1 MMNDAFSALQRMKAS
16 KVAQVSG
23 VFAAPARASSTP
35 SSPQLALVPPIPTL
49 GALEALARR
58 AEAGKDVV
66 TDARRIASLP
76 KWEYADLLARCQPGG
91 DLDYTERFRVP
102 GGTMTLK
109 PIQNLA
115 LHWIEQ
121 KKGLVGPL
129 AVGSGK
135 CVAGNTEVYDL
146 SRGRRVRVDELRTD
160 LVVTSMDEST
170 GRLHARA
177 ATSFPSGTKPCV
189 CLSLAAGQSLTL
201 SADHP
206 VFTQRGWVHAADVLS
221 TDLVATPRKYAA
233 PETPLEVSD
242 DEVLALAYFLANG
255 GCTHG
260 TTFTDDNEA
269 LVEEFTG
276 VVGRIGVP
284 DIRHKKVGVR
294 TLPNRGKKATYLS
307 VAGMKPFLRRWD
319 IAHLSKHKRLPA
331 EAYGMSDAHVALFV
345 NRFWSSDGH
354 IAVKRRVL
362 ELILASEGLVR
373 DIQFLLLR
381 LGISSRLSFKLAKF
395 THKGERK
402 TASAW
407 RLTVSGAGPVAA
419 FFDRVGLL
427 YGQEEGSATVLTAVR
442 GTKTN
447 TNVDIVPFG
456 HEEFAL
462 LLEEIDL
469 PANVGTSKNAASVRR
484 TVLRKRLGI
493 TRGQYVGRDSFAQF
507 CEEYG
512 YAGRYAWLATSEL
525 NWERVRS
532 VTPVGNEAVF
542 DLSVDTTHN
551 FVANGVVIHNTLL
564 SLLAA
569 PVMGAQRPVLMI
581 PPALQLPLHHE
592 IARLKKHFR
601 IPLNLYIIPYS
612 QLSVAKSTDL
622 LEQLKPDLIIADEC
636 HSIRSP
642 GAARTK
648 RVLRYFRQF
657 PQTRFIAL
665 SGTLTAKE
673 LKDYAHLCELALR
686 DGSPVPLTEGDLL
699 AWGNCIDANGT
710 PQDKDWSIFAAFH
723 DVRHLPHEAR
733 RDAARDAFRERF
745 NSVPGVVATREASV
759 ACSLNLFERS
769 IAAPTEVVHALMELH
784 KTWTRPDGEE
794 MDSALSLWR
803 LGMQMSQ
810 GFYLRWVWP
819 EGKVDHEWM
828 EARSSWHREVRYVLQ
843 RNLGGMDSPLL
854 VWNAVQR
861 GQLDHPSIVRAFHAW
876 SGQKHKPP
884 PPTETVW
891 ISNYLVR
898 DALAWHREHPKGI
911 IWHSDLAT
919 ENALRAAG
927 VPTYGAGETPP
938 LEGGRGGLALSIRV
952 HGTGLNL
959 QYAHHENLILSF
971 PSSGKTME
979 QLLGRTHR
987 QGQDAD
993 EVACW
998 YYVHTDAARDAFR
1011 NARESARYIEQTQG
1025 SPQKLC
1031 YATYA

>member
-1 MMNDAFSALQRMKAS
+1 
-16 KVAQVSG
+16 VVVS
-23 VFAAPARASSTP
+23 
-35 SSPQLALVPPIPTL
+35 
-49 GALEALARR
+49 
-58 AEAGKDVV
+58 
-66 TDARRIASLP
+66 
-76 KWEYADLLARCQPGG
+76 
-91 DLDYTERFRVP
+91 
-102 GGTMTLK
+102 
-109 PIQNLA
+109 N
-115 LHWIEQ
+115 
-121 KKGLVGPL
+121 
-129 AVGSGK
+129 
-135 CVAGNTEVYDL
+135 
-146 SRGRRVRVDELRTD
+146 
-160 LVVTSMDEST
+160 
-170 GRLHARA
+170 
-177 ATSFPSGTKPCV
+177 
-189 CLSLAAGQSLTL
+189 
-201 SADHP
+201 
-206 VFTQRGWVHAADVLS
+206 
-221 TDLVATPRKYAA
+221 
-233 PETPLEVSD
+233 
-242 DEVLALAYFLANG
+242 
-255 GCTHG
+255 
-260 TTFTDDNEA
+260 
-269 LVEEFTG
+269 
-276 VVGRIGVP
+276 
-284 DIRHKKVGVR
+284 
-294 TLPNRGKKATYLS
+294 
-307 VAGMKPFLRRWD
+307 
-319 IAHLSKHKRLPA
+319 
-331 EAYGMSDAHVALFV
+331 
-345 NRFWSSDGH
+345 
-354 IAVKRRVL
+354 
-362 ELILASEGLVR
+362 
-373 DIQFLLLR
+373 
-381 LGISSRLSFKLAKF
+381 
-395 THKGERK
+395 
-402 TASAW
+402 
-407 RLTVSGAGPVAA
+407 
-419 FFDRVGLL
+419 
-427 YGQEEGSATVLTAVR
+427 
-442 GTKTN
+442 
-447 TNVDIVPFG
+447 
-456 HEEFAL
+456 
-462 LLEEIDL
+462 
-469 PANVGTSKNAASVRR
+469 
-484 TVLRKRLGI
+484 
-493 TRGQYVGRDSFAQF
+493 
-507 CEEYG
+507 
-512 YAGRYAWLATSEL
+512 
-525 NWERVRS
+525 
-532 VTPVGNEAVF
+532 
-542 DLSVDTTHN
+542 
-551 FVANGVVIHNTLL
+551 
-564 SLLAA
+564 
-569 PVMGAQRPVLMI
+569 
-581 PPALQLPLHHE
+581 
-592 IARLKKHFR
+592 
-601 IPLNLYIIPYS
+601 
-612 QLSVAKSTDL
+612 
-622 LEQLKPDLIIADEC
+622 C

-642 GAARTK
+642 DAARTK

-710 PQDKDWSIFAAFH
+710 PQEKDWSLFAAFH

-769 IAAPTEVVHALMELH
+769 IATPTEVVHALMELH

-861 GQLDHPSIVRAFHAW
+861 GQLDHPSIVRAFDAW
-876 SGQKHKPP
+876 RGQKHKPP

-891 ISNYLVR
+891 ISDYLVR

-998 YYVHTDAARDAFR
+998 YYSHTDAARDAFR

>member
-1 MMNDAFSALQRMKAS
+1 MMNDAFAALQRMKAS
-16 KVAQVSG
+16 RVAQVSG
-23 VFAAPARASSTP
+23 VFAAPARASSMP
-35 SSPQLALVPPIPTL
+35 SSPQLALVPPIPVL
-49 GALEALARR
+49 GAVEALARR
-58 AEAGKDVV
+58 AEAGKDV
-66 TDARRIASLP
+66 TTEARRIASLP

-135 CVAGNTEVYDL
+135 
-146 SRGRRVRVDELRTD
+146 
-160 LVVTSMDEST
+160 
-170 GRLHARA
+170 
-177 ATSFPSGTKPCV
+177 
-189 CLSLAAGQSLTL
+189 
-201 SADHP
+201 
-206 VFTQRGWVHAADVLS
+206 
-221 TDLVATPRKYAA
+221 
-233 PETPLEVSD
+233 
-242 DEVLALAYFLANG
+242 
-255 GCTHG
+255 
-260 TTFTDDNEA
+260 
-269 LVEEFTG
+269 
-276 VVGRIGVP
+276 
-284 DIRHKKVGVR
+284 
-294 TLPNRGKKATYLS
+294 
-307 VAGMKPFLRRWD
+307 
-319 IAHLSKHKRLPA
+319 
-331 EAYGMSDAHVALFV
+331 
-345 NRFWSSDGH
+345 
-354 IAVKRRVL
+354 
-362 ELILASEGLVR
+362 
-373 DIQFLLLR
+373 
-381 LGISSRLSFKLAKF
+381 
-395 THKGERK
+395 
-402 TASAW
+402 
-407 RLTVSGAGPVAA
+407 
-419 FFDRVGLL
+419 
-427 YGQEEGSATVLTAVR
+427 
-442 GTKTN
+442 
-447 TNVDIVPFG
+447 
-456 HEEFAL
+456 
-462 LLEEIDL
+462 
-469 PANVGTSKNAASVRR
+469 
-484 TVLRKRLGI
+484 
-493 TRGQYVGRDSFAQF
+493 
-507 CEEYG
+507 
-512 YAGRYAWLATSEL
+512 
-525 NWERVRS
+525 
-532 VTPVGNEAVF
+532 
-542 DLSVDTTHN
+542 
-551 FVANGVVIHNTLL
+551 TLL

-622 LEQLKPDLIIADEC
+622 LEQLKPDLIIADEA

-642 GAARTK
+642 DAARTK

-710 PQDKDWSIFAAFH
+710 PQEKDWSLFAAFH

-759 ACSLNLFERS
+759 SCSLNLFERS
-769 IAAPTEVVHALMELH
+769 IATPTEVVHALMELH

-861 GQLDHPSIVRAFHAW
+861 GQLDHPSIVRAFDAW
-876 SGQKHKPP
+876 RGQKHKPP

-891 ISNYLVR
+891 ISDYLVR

-998 YYVHTDAARDAFR
+998 YYSHTDAARDAFR